1 MQPFLSNFQLT
12 SYLKDV
18 WYAQPERKLPD
29 FSRSFLVAC
38 IKNGRSLET
47 VSHTLCMQKRLSIQ
61 TNIAIT
67 SIVISILAL
76 AVTLLPSPFSSAT
89 PHPISDTRTAT
100 EVVTSTLQAANP
112 VYADLADLQMGYT
125 PPSLRSNL
133 ITLAD
138 VCGVGARTLAHITG
152 SPVPLVGLV
161 SVLHKIGAGAFALL
175 TNHSSKN
182 VEAETSALGQLQ
194 TIQLSPF
201 EQAV

>member
-1 MQPFLSNFQLT
+1 MSGALSRKTISHT
-12 SYLKDV
+12 SYMQRHLALQV
-18 WYAQPERKLPD
+18 KL
-29 FSRSFLVAC
+29 A
-38 IKNGRSLET
+38 
-47 VSHTLCMQKRLSIQ
+47 
-61 TNIAIT
+61 
-67 SIVISILAL
+67 VISIVVSVGILII
-76 AVTLLPSPFSSAT
+76 TTIPSPFSSAT

-133 ITLAD
+133 ITLAN

-175 TNHSSKN
+175 ANHSSKN